1 MAVNGKAMQNSPAE
15 LSQEV
20 HAIKRA
26 QQGDSEAFGP
36 LVQKYQQRVFALVYH
51 LVRRRDEVEDLAQEI
66 FIKAFR
72 AIRSYNFQSS
82 FATWLS
88 RIATNHCYDYLRHER
103 ASRVSFYWQM
113 GEDSQRELESNLESL
128 PADALDHEEKTVL
141 RDLVS
146 KLLDRAP
153 ENDQQILVLKEL
165 QDYSVEEIAEIL
177 KLKPTTVKVR
187 LHRAR
192 RRMLEDMQRWREG
205 K

>member
-1 MAVNGKAMQNSPAE
+1 MDYDGRPMDKSGSQAAQE
-15 LSQEV
+15 LEW
-20 HAIKRA
+20 IKRA
-26 QQGDSEAFGP
+26 QQGEAEAFGP
-36 LVQKYQQRVFALVYH
+36 LIEKHQQRVFSLAYH

-113 GEDSQRELESNLESL
+113 GENSQQELEANAESQ
-128 PADALDHEEKTVL
+128 PEHALNHEERTVL
-141 RDLVS
+141 KDLVS

-153 ENDQQILVLKEL
+153 DHDREILVLKEL
-165 QDYSVEEIAEIL
+165 QDHSVE
-177 KLKPTTVKVR
+177 
-187 LHRAR
+187 
-192 RRMLEDMQRWREG
+192 
-205 K
+205 